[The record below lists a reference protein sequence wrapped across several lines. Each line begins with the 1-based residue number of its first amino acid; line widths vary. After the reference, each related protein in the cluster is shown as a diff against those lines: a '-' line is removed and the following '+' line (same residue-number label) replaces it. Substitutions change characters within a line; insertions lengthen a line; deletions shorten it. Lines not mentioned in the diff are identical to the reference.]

1 MAKKQELDTAGLRE
15 TRRRVRQAEEN
26 LRQMR
31 AAQDS
36 KTNYAQTG
44 DAVGRLSQHRPQSIA
59 AHLRDGPPVPA
70 TPVTP
75 TRIAA
80 AQRELRNARAQW
92 RRQQAVAI
100 SREERRPRRR

>member
-1 MAKKQELDTAGLRE
+1 MAKKQELSTAGLRE

-26 LRQMR
+26 LRRMR

-36 KTNYAQTG
+36 NTNYAQSG
-44 DAVGRLSQHRPQSIA
+44 SDVGRLIWN
-59 AHLRDGPPVPA
+59 RDGSRVPA

-75 TRIAA
+75 TRISN

-100 SREERRPRRR
+100 YRDERDRNPGNPSRRRRP